1 MSNEKRAEHNQRAR
15 QAAYASRISNVN
27 FHNTTGAMV
36 GAGFDVIDGQEH
48 VELRIGKATFFLD
61 GRDSTAK
68 VLEMLQIGYAVVAAA
83 DELMRNGAK

>member
-1 MSNEKRAEHNQRAR
+1 MSNEKRSEHNLKAR
-15 QAAYASRISNVN
+15 QAGQENYIANVN

-36 GAGFDVIDGQEH
+36 GAAFDVIDGQEH

-61 GRDSTAK
+61 GRDSNAK

-83 DELMRNGAK
+83 DELMRNGAA